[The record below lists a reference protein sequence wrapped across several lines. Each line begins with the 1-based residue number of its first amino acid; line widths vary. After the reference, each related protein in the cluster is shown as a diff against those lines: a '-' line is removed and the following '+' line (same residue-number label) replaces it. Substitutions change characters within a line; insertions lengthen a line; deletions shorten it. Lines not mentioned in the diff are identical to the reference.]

1 VGTLGGHVALITGG
15 GRGIGRAH
23 ALLLAER
30 GARVVVCDSG
40 VGPTGRDPDG
50 TVAAAVVAEIID
62 AGGEAISRTDDVSTF
77 DGAEAAVRGGVEAFG
92 KVDIVVNNA
101 GLSMGSPIETVT
113 EADLAIALGVNF
125 VGSVGTAQ
133 AAWPYMT
140 GQRWGRVVNT
150 VSEVA
155 LDTRIPG
162 GGIGYGA
169 AKAAVWSLTFSLMI
183 QGRDHGITANAISPA
198 AATRMNEGMFAR
210 TPPPPDLDLD
220 PVHVAR
226 VVAWLVGD
234 DAADVTGRVIHV
246 AGDQRREYITARHR
260 DTDLVRRIDA
270 ALGRDQPSGG

>member
-1 VGTLGGHVALITGG
+1 VGTLDGHVALVTGG

-40 VGPTGRDPDG
+40 VDPTGHDPDG
-50 TVAAAVVAEIID
+50 SVAAAVVAEIID
-62 AGGEAISRTDDVSTF
+62 AGGEAISTADDISTLE
-77 DGAEAAVRGGVEAFG
+77 GAKAAVGAGADAFG
-92 KVDIVVNNA
+92 KVDIVINNA
-101 GLSMGSPIETVT
+101 GLSAGNPIEAVT
-113 EADLAIALGVNF
+113 EADLTIALGVNF
-125 VGSVGTAQ
+125 VGYVGTAK

-140 GQRWGRVVNT
+140 AQGWGRVVNT

-162 GGIGYGA
+162 GSIGYGA
-169 AKAAVWSLTFSLMI
+169 AKAAAWSLTFSLMI

-198 AATRMNEGMFAR
+198 AATRMNEAMFAR
-210 TPPPPDLDLD
+210 RPPPGDLDLD

-226 VVAWLVGD
+226 VVAWLVGEE
-234 DAADVTGRVIHV
+234 AADVTGRVIHV
-246 AGDQRREYITARHR
+246 AGDQRREYITSRHQ

-270 ALGRDQPSGG
+270 ALERN